1 MVEIKKPIHT
11 HTHTHKR
18 CFCEQHVRVVFV
30 FFAKENTKRF
40 TGCDIDWVN
49 QRILSPNGH
58 FLFFTKIRIFF
69 KENYKTNS
77 PTRSRRRKGPYYRT
91 ALSTLQIFLWRS
103 PFLFLVNNEN
113 PLRQIFLWVELRK
126 PTWQIFEIFLL
137 EGEKFFCCCQNGL
150 FSWLFW
156 FFQRWE
162 KKEAETQ
169 QGSTSWSTC
178 KYCLQDLFL
187 RWCLL
192 VFCFFLTL
200 CLT

>member
-1 MVEIKKPIHT
+1 MAEIKKPILT

-30 FFAKENTKRF
+30 FFLAKENTKRF

-113 PLRQIFLWVELRK
+113 PLKQIFSLGRTQKTHLANLWDFSSRGR
-126 PTWQIFEIFLL
+126 EIFLVFFFFSFL
-137 EGEKFFCCCQNGL
+137 LLSKWVVFLVVLVLPKMGKEGSRDATRFN
-150 FSWLFW
+150 
-156 FFQRWE
+156 
-162 KKEAETQ
+162 
-169 QGSTSWSTC
+169 
-178 KYCLQDLFL
+178 
-187 RWCLL
+187 L
-192 VFCFFLTL
+192 VINL
-200 CLT
+200 